1 LHDDSDFSVVVFLLF
16 FFFLFFRTG
25 DQPAVVID
33 MVAVPVV
40 ILPSVVRLLR
50 GLRLPGRRYKAAS
63 AAIRSGM
70 APACM

>member
-1 LHDDSDFSVVVFLLF
+1 MVVFLLF
-16 FFFLFFRTG
+16 FFFLYFRTG

-40 ILPSVVRLLR
+40 ILPSVVRLFR
-50 GLRLPGRRYKAAS
+50 GGLRLPGRKYKAAS